1 MIFIA
6 PAMLHYGVLPYEH
19 YEPESKSKDTSVGT
33 EISGHSL
40 TKERL
45 AETPYLPLSTTIMGR
60 KLAEFADEM
69 LNTITQKEK
78 EEFLKR
84 TYPNT
89 TKFYPNDNYLNSITI
104 KGVRFSPPAT
114 IVFWS
119 DNTKTVVKAQN
130 SEPFDAEKGLMAC
143 IIKRI
148 TGNTGRYNELFKK
161 YIKED
166 K

>member
-1 MIFIA
+1 MYIKYLNELDKHFRDINNGYGYMPEFHPA
-6 PAMLHYGVLPYEH
+6 PRNLDVHPPM
-19 YEPESKSKDTSVGT
+19 TT
-33 EISGHSL
+33 NISLRTL
-40 TKERL
+40 TKE
-45 AETPYLPLSTTIMGR
+45 E
-60 KLAEFADEM
+60 
-69 LNTITQKEK
+69 LNKMFNGI
-78 EEFLKR
+78 R
-84 TYPNT
+84 
-89 TKFYPNDNYLNSITI
+89 FYPPDSPMIGIAI
-104 KGVRFSPPAT
+104 KDVRFSPPAT

-130 SEPFDAEKGLMAC
+130 GELFDAEKGLMAC

>member
-1 MIFIA
+1 MLYTNSPFTKTFIA
-6 PAMLHYGVLPYEH
+6 DINLT
-19 YEPESKSKDTSVGT
+19 PEMIKRILGN
-33 EISGHSL
+33 
-40 TKERL
+40 
-45 AETPYLPLSTTIMGR
+45 TPIR
-60 KLAEFADEM
+60 
-69 LNTITQKEK
+69 
-78 EEFLKR
+78 
-84 TYPNT
+84 
-89 TKFYPNDNYLNSITI
+89 FYPTDKIDIGITI
-104 KGVRFSPPAT
+104 KDVRFSPPAT

-130 SEPFDAEKGLMAC
+130 GEPFDAEKGLMAC

>member
-1 MIFIA
+1 MISIA
-6 PAMLHYGVLPYEH
+6 PAMLYCEALPYER
-19 YEPESKSKDTSVGT
+19 YEPVSKSKDAS
-33 EISGHSL
+33 
-40 TKERL
+40 
-45 AETPYLPLSTTIMGR
+45 
-60 KLAEFADEM
+60 EM
-69 LNTITQKEK
+69 LDAIAQKGK

-104 KGVRFSPPAT
+104 KNVRFSPPAT

-130 SEPFDAEKGLMAC
+130 GEPFDAEKGLMAC

>member
-1 MIFIA
+1 MFINEIDK
-6 PAMLHYGVLPYEH
+6 HFDERFRDVNEGYGYMPTFDSFNPPVHPT
-19 YEPESKSKDTSVGT
+19 TS
-33 EISGHSL
+33 EIRVHAF
-40 TKERL
+40 TKEAL
-45 AETPYLPLSTTIMGR
+45 N
-60 KLAEFADEM
+60 EM
-69 LNTITQKEK
+69 FDGI
-78 EEFLKR
+78 R
-84 TYPNT
+84 
-89 TKFYPNDNYLNSITI
+89 FYPPTSPLFGISI
-104 KGVRFSPPAT
+104 KNVRFSPPAT

-130 SEPFDAEKGLMAC
+130 GEPFDAEKGLMAC

>member
-1 MIFIA
+1 MISIA
-6 PAMLHYGVLPYEH
+6 PGILYCEALPYER
-19 YEPESKSKDTSVGT
+19 YESVSKPKDAS
-33 EISGHSL
+33 
-40 TKERL
+40 
-45 AETPYLPLSTTIMGR
+45 
-60 KLAEFADEM
+60 EM
-69 LNTITQKEK
+69 LNTIAQKEK

-104 KGVRFSPPAT
+104 KNVRFSPPAT

-130 SEPFDAEKGLMAC
+130 GEPFDAEKGLMAC
-143 IIKRI
+143 IVKRI